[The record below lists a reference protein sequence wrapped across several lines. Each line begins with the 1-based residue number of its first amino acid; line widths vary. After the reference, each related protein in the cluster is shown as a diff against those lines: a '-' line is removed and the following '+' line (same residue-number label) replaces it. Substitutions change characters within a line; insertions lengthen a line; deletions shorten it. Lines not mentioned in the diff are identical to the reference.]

1 MIVDGAG
8 LATEPPNDVYARL
21 GFSHARTFQNR
32 TAEWVQSDNAAPVAV
47 LRAPTG
53 AGKTAAFHSIIEE
66 NNLTLVVYPTNA
78 LLNQQISRF
87 EANGVSVAPLT
98 GNTLSGHGDDR
109 VEEILSFTDRYSGH
123 DIVVTNPDILQSII
137 QNTYHGTTKA
147 MQFYDRFDAVIYD
160 EFHFYDPLA
169 ASGLLLQIH
178 IFLDRR
184 PTADI
189 VLASATPNESFVSF
203 VTDELAH
210 SVRDIDVVFD
220 DAGDRFRQPV
230 TVKRHET
237 RTIDEEIDAVI
248 DRLREL
254 ITSADD
260 LQTPQVALVF
270 NSVAASNDF
279 HQTLSDVAPEVFKHT
294 VKDNGF
300 DTNDPD
306 VDLETESYFIL
317 NTTSKGEVG
326 LDHDIQT
333 LFMETPRSPSSF
345 LQRFGRAGRE
355 HEATVHV
362 YGLKEISWPETMAYR
377 DFVSSIYNRVGD
389 GPTADSEI
397 SQLRSLIGLRAA
409 YALQDRMDAPE
420 WMGEELRAD
429 FESAPEF
436 DRWRGFIRSLDTTLK
451 KAGEFGSPI
460 TRNSPTRKMLTF
472 TRHCLGAFRGL
483 RGRSLSIDIEYPR
496 GDRKALT
503 SYDLLTALRY
513 YDIESITSDGTPR
526 LRRRDTDQPVAITGR
541 VPGYENRPKD
551 YSGSRATLQDQF
563 NKWLY
568 PEIDMADL
576 EQTRVDE
583 GLLRRF
589 ISVLPLP
596 KAVLPIEVRYDRYV
610 AYVEQD
616 GIPSVTVERRNI

>member
-8 LATEPPNDVYARL
+8 LATEPPNDVYAEL
-21 GFSHARTFQNR
+21 GFPHARTFQNR
-32 TAEWVQSDNAAPVAV
+32 TAEWVQSDGSAPIAV

-66 NNLTLVVYPTNA
+66 NSLTLVVYPTNA

-87 EANGVSVAPLT
+87 EESGVSVAPLT

-109 VEEILSFTDRYSGH
+109 VEEILSFTDHYSGH

-137 QNTYHGTTKA
+137 QNMYHGTTKA

-203 VTDELAH
+203 VTDELSL
-210 SVRDIDVVFD
+210 SVRNIDVVYE
-220 DAGDRFRQPV
+220 DAGDQFRRPV
-230 TVKRHET
+230 TVERHESP
-237 RTIDEEIDAVI
+237 TIDEETDAVI
-248 DRLREL
+248 DRLRDL
-254 ITSADD
+254 INTADD

-270 NSVAASNDF
+270 NSVASSNDF
-279 HQTLSDVAPEVFKHT
+279 HQTLSDVAPEIFKHA

-306 VDLETESYFIL
+306 VALETASYFIL

-362 YGLKEISWPETMAYR
+362 YGLKEMAWPETMEYL
-377 DFVSSIYNRVGD
+377 DFVSSIYDGLGD

-409 YALQDRMDAPE
+409 YALQDRMDDEE

-429 FESAPEF
+429 FESTPEF
-436 DRWRGFIRSLDTTLK
+436 DRWRGFIRSLDTTLEN
-451 KAGEFGSPI
+451 AGEFGSPV
-460 TRNSPTRKMLTF
+460 TRNSPTRKVLTF
-472 TRHCLGAFRGL
+472 ARHCLGAFRGL
-483 RGRSLSIDIEYPR
+483 RGRSLAIDIEYPR

-513 YDIESITSDGTPR
+513 YDIESIKSDGTPR
-526 LRRRDTDQPVAITGR
+526 LRRRDTDQPVTITGR
-541 VPGYENRPKD
+541 IPGYENRPMD
-551 YSGSRATLQDQF
+551 YSGSRAELQDQF
-563 NKWLY
+563 NDWLY
-568 PEIDMADL
+568 PEIEVADI
-576 EQTRVDE
+576 EPTRVDE

-589 ISVLPLP
+589 VGVLPLP

-616 GIPSVTVERRNI
+616 GIPSATVEPRKI